1 MKLSVNYVGQGCFY
15 RAGEEIDESE
25 VPLAIRKYAVTVSG
39 DDGVTESPIPDA
51 PEPAVPAKRHVKARK
66 ACQTIGPLL

>member
-1 MKLSVNYVGQGCFY
+1 MKLSVNYIGQGCFY

-39 DDGVTESPIPDA
+39 DDGVTESSA
-51 PEPAVPAKRHVKARK
+51 LEPAPPAPKRQLRVRK
-66 ACQTIGPLL
+66 RVRR